1 MPFVNTAPA
10 AASWR
15 RNRAKKR
22 HFTVGGR
29 IGREPGR
36 WIWPAR
42 GSAQCPQGNR
52 ANAQAGPSAPAG
64 TAQCAGAIRVLGTTP
79 PFGAGQALELLEEMP
94 DLLPIRDNEACHH
107 HGNHRNENRL
117 HRLDVPSRLCRLAVM
132 SAKKTSSGEFAK
144 WPSEPYD
151 GVRLLKMNKAAL
163 TVVDRWESAQGMP
176 PEISEILGA
185 GAKLGHAE
193 PGLDVALGG
202 GRKPSRCDVFAK
214 VEVENMLGGIAV
226 FATDSGF
233 GKTVRKWQKRRV
245 GKGQE
250 RLSAVCRALEVR
262 PEQTQDLRYKLMH
275 RTAAVIRSLD
285 RNAKV
290 AGLIVQSFSQ
300 EEKGLKDFKAFCK
313 LLGVE
318 DEPGKRCWV
327 TRPSGLRIL
336 LGWVDSQ
343 YP

>member
-1 MPFVNTAPA
+1 
-10 AASWR
+10 
-15 RNRAKKR
+15 
-22 HFTVGGR
+22 
-29 IGREPGR
+29 
-36 WIWPAR
+36 
-42 GSAQCPQGNR
+42 
-52 ANAQAGPSAPAG
+52 
-64 TAQCAGAIRVLGTTP
+64 
-79 PFGAGQALELLEEMP
+79 
-94 DLLPIRDNEACHH
+94 
-107 HGNHRNENRL
+107 
-117 HRLDVPSRLCRLAVM
+117 
-132 SAKKTSSGEFAK
+132 
-144 WPSEPYD
+144 
-151 GVRLLKMNKAAL
+151 MNDAAL
-163 TVVDRWESAQGMP
+163 AVVDRWESAQGLP
-176 PEISEILGA
+176 PEISDILGA
-185 GAKLGHAE
+185 GAKLGHAK
-193 PGLDVALGG
+193 PGLKVALGG

-226 FATDSGF
+226 LATDSGF

-262 PEQTQDLRYKLMH
+262 PQQTQHLRYKLMH

-313 LLGVE
+313 LLGAE
-318 DEPGKRCWV
+318 DEPGKRCRV

>member
-1 MPFVNTAPA
+1 M
-10 AASWR
+10 
-15 RNRAKKR
+15 
-22 HFTVGGR
+22 
-29 IGREPGR
+29 
-36 WIWPAR
+36 
-42 GSAQCPQGNR
+42 
-52 ANAQAGPSAPAG
+52 
-64 TAQCAGAIRVLGTTP
+64 L
-79 PFGAGQALELLEEMP
+79 
-94 DLLPIRDNEACHH
+94 
-107 HGNHRNENRL
+107 
-117 HRLDVPSRLCRLAVM
+117 RLDVPLRLSTLSGM
-132 SAKKTSSGEFAK
+132 SAKKVPMGGFAG
-144 WPSEPYD
+144 WPRKPCD
-151 GVRLLKMNKAAL
+151 RARLPKMNDAAQA
-163 TVVDRWESAQGMP
+163 VVARWENAKGLP

-185 GAKLGHAE
+185 GARLGHAK
-193 PGLDVALGG
+193 PGLKVALGG

-226 FATDSGF
+226 FATDNGF

-250 RLSAVCRALEVR
+250 RLSAVCRAIEVS
-262 PEQTQDLRYKLMH
+262 PQQTQHLRYKLMH

-285 RNAKV
+285 RNAKF

-313 LLGVE
+313 LLGAE

-327 TRPSGLRIL
+327 IRPSGLRIL